1 MPKNTGK
8 RFVHVFEAVW
18 NLLAF
23 PPTVDLRAEGL
34 GRHLAMFLKGAEK
47 LGDAR
52 FIIVCPSWS
61 QETLH
66 TLFES
71 EQVSAEVFE
80 IASPQ
85 NKPYILSV
93 FEAWRAYRSRFKRRS
108 GRFQRMLDFAMGKV
122 SRVWQVFAKKAVAVN
137 SFSSMVAFLLL
148 SLVALIVAFPISI
161 IAFACCRHTCD
172 QKRLEH
178 DAPACFLANQ
188 VVP

>member
-1 MPKNTGK
+1 MSLKQYGIY
-8 RFVHVFEAVW
+8 
-18 NLLAF
+18 LAF

-80 IASPQ
+80 IASRQKDETTAPL
-85 NKPYILSV
+85 Y
-93 FEAWRAYRSRFKRRS
+93 
-108 GRFQRMLDFAMGKV
+108 
-122 SRVWQVFAKKAVAVN
+122 QV
-137 SFSSMVAFLLL
+137 
-148 SLVALIVAFPISI
+148 
-161 IAFACCRHTCD
+161 
-172 QKRLEH
+172 
-178 DAPACFLANQ
+178 
-188 VVP
+188 